1 MFRQAVTF
9 KKREKIQILGLHVEK
24 KTNKQKTY
32 FESQK
37 CQRLTVTSLS
47 LSLFFIIFKIVQI
60 YLVDVRVPHF
70 GEKAESWWRVRV
82 VDGKL
87 DPSLGVRKDTY

>member
-1 MFRQAVTF
+1 ML
-9 KKREKIQILGLHVEK
+9 KKK
-24 KTNKQKTY
+24 KKKK
-32 FESQK
+32 S
-37 CQRLTVTSLS
+37 TSNHKNVNVWQSLLS
-47 LSLFFIIFKIVQI
+47 LSLFFFIFKIVQI

>member
-9 KKREKIQILGLHVEK
+9 KKREKIQILGLHVGK
-24 KTNKQKTY
+24 KKKKKIY

-47 LSLFFIIFKIVQI
+47 LSFFFIFKIVQI

>member
-1 MFRQAVTF
+1 ML
-9 KKREKIQILGLHVEK
+9 KKRKNKNLLQITKMSTFDSH
-24 KTNKQKTY
+24 
-32 FESQK
+32 F
-37 CQRLTVTSLS
+37 S
-47 LSLFFIIFKIVQI
+47 LSLFFFIFKIVQI

>member
-24 KTNKQKTY
+24 KKKKIY

-37 CQRLTVTSLS
+37 CQRLTVTLLS
-47 LSLFFIIFKIVQI
+47 LSLFFIFKIVQI

>member
-1 MFRQAVTF
+1 ML
-9 KKREKIQILGLHVEK
+9 KKEK
-24 KTNKQKTY
+24 KKNLLRITKMST
-32 FESQK
+32 FDSHF
-37 CQRLTVTSLS
+37 SLS
-47 LSLFFIIFKIVQI
+47 FFFIFKIVQI

>member
-1 MFRQAVTF
+1 MLKKKKKNLLRITKMSTF
-9 KKREKIQILGLHVEK
+9 DSH
-24 KTNKQKTY
+24 
-32 FESQK
+32 F
-37 CQRLTVTSLS
+37 SLS
-47 LSLFFIIFKIVQI
+47 LSFFFIFKIVQI